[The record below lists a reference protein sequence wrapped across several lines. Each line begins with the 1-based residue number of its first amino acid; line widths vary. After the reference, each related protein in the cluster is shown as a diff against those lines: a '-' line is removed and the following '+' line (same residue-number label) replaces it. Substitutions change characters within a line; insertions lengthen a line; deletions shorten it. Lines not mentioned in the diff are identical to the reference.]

1 MERVTLLAVVLS
13 ELVLAES
20 ILDESAPSRF
30 STAFDD
36 VGREE
41 TTVDT
46 SILMR

>member
-1 MERVTLLAVVLS
+1 VVLS
-13 ELVLAES
+13 GSRLDEF

-30 STAFDD
+30 RRTFGD
-36 VGREE
+36 VGGEE

>member
-1 MERVTLLAVVLS
+1 VVLS
-13 ELVLAES
+13 GSELDEF

-36 VGREE
+36 VGGEE